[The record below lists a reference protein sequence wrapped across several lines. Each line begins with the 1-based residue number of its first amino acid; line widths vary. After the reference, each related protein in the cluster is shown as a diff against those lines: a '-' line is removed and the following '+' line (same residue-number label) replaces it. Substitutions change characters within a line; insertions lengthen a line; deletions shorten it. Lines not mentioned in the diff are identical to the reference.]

1 MADLCLEVQG
11 LKKEYRSE
19 RRHVIAVDDVSFS
32 LDYGETL
39 GIAGESG
46 SGKTTIARLL
56 TQIERPDEG
65 RILLDGKPL
74 EQSGRRQVQMVFQNA
89 ANSFS
94 PRKTI
99 GDTIYDSVRNF
110 RLATGKKEGRSLIE
124 HYFDMVGLDPS
135 FYDRYPR
142 QISGGQCQRAAIVR
156 AVIPNP
162 DLLILDEA
170 TSALDVIVQKKIMEL
185 LTEIRKKM
193 NMGMIFIS
201 HDLALLGSF
210 CDRLLIMKDGK
221 LVEEGETDAILSDP
235 QEDYTKNL
243 IRSVL

>member
-1 MADLCLEVQG
+1 MADICVAAQN
-11 LKKEYRSE
+11 LKKEYRNE
-19 RRHVIAVDDVSFS
+19 RRRVLAVDDVSFHVH
-32 LDYGETL
+32 YGQTF

-56 TQIERPDEG
+56 TQIERPDAG
-65 RILLDGKPL
+65 SILLAGKPIG
-74 EQSGRRQVQMVFQNA
+74 QSSRRQVQMVFQNA
-89 ANSFS
+89 QNSFS

-110 RLATGKKEGRSLIE
+110 RLAAGKREGRELIE
-124 HYFDMVGLDPS
+124 HYFDMVGLEPE
-135 FYDRYPR
+135 FYDRYPG
-142 QISGGQCQRAAIVR
+142 QLSGGQCQRAAIVR

-185 LTEIRKKM
+185 LMNIRGSM

-201 HDLALLGSF
+201 HDIALLGNF

-221 LVEEGETDAILSDP
+221 AVEEGETDAVLSDP
-235 QEDYTKNL
+235 QEDYTKKL

>member
-1 MADLCLEVQG
+1 MAVQD

-19 RRHVIAVDDVSFS
+19 RRQVLAVDHVSFRVH
-32 LDYGETL
+32 YGETL

-46 SGKTTIARLL
+46 SGKTTVARLL
-56 TQIERPDEG
+56 TQIEQPDG
-65 RILLDGKPL
+65 GSILLDGKPL
-74 EQSGRRQVQMVFQNA
+74 NKSERRQVQMVFQNA
-89 ANSFS
+89 PNSFS

-99 GDTIYDSVRNF
+99 GNTIYDSVMNF
-110 RLATGKKEGRSLIE
+110 RLADGKKEGRKLIE
-124 HYFDMVGLDPS
+124 KYLEKVGLDPS
-135 FYDRYPR
+135 FYDRYPG
-142 QISGGQCQRAAIVR
+142 QLSGGQCQRAAIVR

-170 TSALDVIVQKKIMEL
+170 TSALDVLVQKKIMEL
-185 LTEIRKKM
+185 LTDIRRSM

-210 CDRLLIMKDGK
+210 CDRILIMKDGK
-221 LVEEGETDAILSDP
+221 VVEEGDTDSILLDP
-235 QEDYTKNL
+235 REEYTNRL

>member
-235 QEDYTKNL
+235 QEDYTKKL